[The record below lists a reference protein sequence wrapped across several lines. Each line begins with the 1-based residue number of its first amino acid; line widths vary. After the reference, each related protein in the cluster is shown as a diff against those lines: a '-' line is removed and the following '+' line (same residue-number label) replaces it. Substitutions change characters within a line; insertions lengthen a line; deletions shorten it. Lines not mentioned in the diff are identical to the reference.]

1 MNKFVKR
8 VLTFLVVFEHCRCV
22 EDLLANV
29 VDVVRN
35 GVLGNLVGA
44 SSAVVHDKLSYHSE
58 VLVKGMLF
66 VGQRLEVKRRFARE
80 DVADLRHFTCKSARQ
95 NKQSHHFDY
104 ADGLLLDIVEFGSRM
119 EDSVGVFVVGSVVA
133 QYQIELIFAVVVD

>member
-29 VDVVRN
+29 VYIVRH

-66 VGQRLEVKRRFARE
+66 VGQRLEVKRRFAQR
-80 DVADLRHFTCKSARQ
+80 
-95 NKQSHHFDY
+95 
-104 ADGLLLDIVEFGSRM
+104 
-119 EDSVGVFVVGSVVA
+119 
-133 QYQIELIFAVVVD
+133 

>member
-29 VDVVRN
+29 VYIVRH

-80 DVADLRHFTCKSARQ
+80 DVADCVISPASLPGKINNPITSIMPMDSCLILWSSALGW
-95 NKQSHHFDY
+95 K
-104 ADGLLLDIVEFGSRM
+104 IP
-119 EDSVGVFVVGSVVA
+119 
-133 QYQIELIFAVVVD
+133 